1 MLKHEDLQ
9 FGEFEEEVAL
19 LGGLVFDVNGTVPEV
34 VTGCKETG
42 GLVND
47 MYLPRSGIETHNHP
61 R

>member
-19 LGGLVFDVNGTVPEV
+19 LGGLVFDVNGSVPEI
-34 VTGCKETG
+34 VTGCKEAG
-42 GLVND
+42 GLINNTSSFRFD
-47 MYLPRSGIETHNHP
+47 IGTHNHP